1 MRHRR
6 LLCLLLCLAAF
17 AGSAAAAA
25 PQDYPAR
32 PIRIVVGPGP
42 DALAR
47 LVGQK
52 LTEAWGQQMIVDQRP
67 AAGGIVAADVVAK
80 AAPDGYTLLL
90 STGSFTINTAL
101 NAKLP
106 YDFLR
111 DLTPVSLMATIPF
124 ILVVRADSPIHSL
137 KQLIDTA
144 RTQPDKLNYAS
155 AGNGTPPH
163 LAGEMLKQM
172 AGIAMVHVPYKGVGP
187 AITDLLGGQV
197 QTMFAVAPSGLPQ
210 VQAGKLRAL
219 AVSSPQR
226 YVLLPEVP
234 TVAEQGY
241 PEFAVVGWNGL
252 HAPARTPPAIIEKL
266 NREIAAA
273 LRSSEGQERALAA
286 GFVAVGSSIA
296 EFDAFVKADIARS
309 ARVIKT
315 AHIHVD

>member
-197 QTMFAVAPSGLPQ
+197 LRTAAGPGRQT
-210 VQAGKLRAL
+210 AGAGRQQ
-219 AVSSPQR
+219 P
-226 YVLLPEVP
+226 
-234 TVAEQGY
+234 
-241 PEFAVVGWNGL
+241 
-252 HAPARTPPAIIEKL
+252 
-266 NREIAAA
+266 AA
-273 LRSSEGQERALAA
+273 LRAAARGAHGSRAGLPGVRCSRLERPARPRPHAA
-286 GFVAVGSSIA
+286 GHHRKA
-296 EFDAFVKADIARS
+296 EPRDRRGAAFQRGAGTRAGRGLC
-309 ARVIKT
+309 RRRL
-315 AHIHVD
+315 VDRGIRRLC